1 MKDHNLILRSSQ
13 GNQTNTPVFQKRLTQ
28 KRSNYPYK
36 LSTEV
41 GMLSEP
47 PLYIACQGYL
57 LLRYPSRLENRQTC
71 GRAPSCF
78 HRRNIWAS
86 KRNRVNQR
94 YGRNIT
100 GTLNLFLPCTQ
111 RHGMCDGIIP
121 VCDSLWLCSWSLSN
135 IFIKGLW
142 DSVRRPWSLSTV
154 VSKGS
159 SKRKISN
166 FQLDL
171 TCHNKRTS

>member
-28 KRSNYPYK
+28 KRSNYPDK

-100 GTLNLFLPCTQ
+100 GTLNLFLRVHSDMGCVMGSFQFVTVFGYVLEAYP
-111 RHGMCDGIIP
+111 
-121 VCDSLWLCSWSLSN
+121 
-135 IFIKGLW
+135 IFL
-142 DSVRRPWSLSTV
+142 
-154 VSKGS
+154 
-159 SKRKISN
+159 
-166 FQLDL
+166 
-171 TCHNKRTS
+171 